1 MFITFSFG
9 ETNVRI
15 LYLVFYSISNSLHMY
30 LSSTT
35 NKRDMLI
42 SGKQFFLDK
51 NVRCCEKLA
60 FQGSWQ
66 WKEQNKDD
74 D

>member
-1 MFITFSFG
+1 
-9 ETNVRI
+9 
-15 LYLVFYSISNSLHMY
+15 
-30 LSSTT
+30 
-35 NKRDMLI
+35 MLI